1 MTYAYALGKDGLR
14 IREIL
19 INMKKIVLLMLLSV
33 GMSMTAFGQTQQSMT
48 DTQILQY
55 VMQQK
60 KLGMAESDIAQELL
74 KKGATLEQI
83 QKMRQ
88 KYASQLEK
96 TGMGKTAD
104 KAIDDATDRMRKNN
118 GALREVETDDDDN
131 GQRQQQMMMNRPD
144 GWLYGDDMS
153 MYQSPDSI
161 YFGKQQEEQGKKV
174 FGRDIFNNKSLTF
187 EPVMNI
193 ATPQNYVLG
202 PGDQL
207 IIDVYGD
214 TQMSEQ
220 LTVSPDGDVNVPE
233 YGPVH
238 VAGLSV
244 AAAQSKVANSL
255 GTYYESSDV
264 RVTVGQTRTILVNV
278 MGEVK
283 APGTYTLSAF
293 ATVFH
298 ALYMAGGVSDL
309 GTLRNIKVYR
319 QGRQISVV
327 DVYEFIL
334 NGRLAGNVML
344 QDNDVVQVGTYESI
358 VDIAGR
364 VKRPMAY
371 ELRKNESLATL
382 LKYSGSFAN
391 DAYKKSLRV
400 FRKNGRM
407 KSVYNVEEFEMPEF
421 KMLDG
426 DSVEVDSIIDRFEN
440 MVEVKGAV
448 FRPGMYH
455 LGEKVNSVRSL
466 IETADGLTEEAMMSR
481 AVLRRMKANRTQE
494 VMSVDLKGILEGTA
508 ADVALENEDV
518 LFIPTLA
525 EHQNLRT
532 LTINGEVIFPGT
544 YEYAEKMTIEDFI
557 LQAGGLTDNASTVKV
572 DVARR
577 MIDPEATTSTM
588 EIAKTYSFAIK
599 PGFQMDGD
607 RSFTLEPYDVVSVRR
622 SPVSVEPVTVRIEGE
637 IAFEGS
643 YTLEQKNQRLSDVVK
658 AAGGVIPGAYVRGA
672 RLIRQ
677 MNEDELA
684 RRDEMI
690 KIAKQSAA
698 LEAEDSLSLEQLA
711 LETTYSVGIH
721 LDEAL
726 ANPGCDEDVELQDGD
741 QLVIPRM
748 NRTVKISGYVLKPN
762 TVALKEKKNYKY
774 YITQAGGYAKRAR
787 KSHTYILYQNGTIA
801 KASKGDIEPGC
812 EIVVP
817 TKGPKD
823 PADLQKALSIGT
835 SIASLTTMMATI
847 YHILK

>member
-1 MTYAYALGKDGLR
+1 M
-14 IREIL
+14 
-19 INMKKIVLLMLLSV
+19 LMSLSL
-33 GMSMTAFGQTQQSMT
+33 STTAFGQQSMT
-48 DTQILQY
+48 ETQILQY

-60 KLGMAESDIAQELL
+60 KLGKAESDIAQDLL

-96 TGMGKTAD
+96 ASMGGVAD
-104 KAIDDATDRMRKNN
+104 KAIGDAQNRMRQNN
-118 GALREVETDDDDN
+118 SPLKEADPRVY
-131 GQRQQQMMMNRPD
+131 RQQQMGNLPTEWMYSDDPAMM
-144 GWLYGDDMS
+144 G
-153 MYQSPDSI
+153 MYQSPDSL
-161 YFGKQQEEQGKKV
+161 YFAGQEGKKV

-187 EPVMNI
+187 EPQMNI

-214 TQMSEQ
+214 TQKSEQ
-220 LTVSPDGDVNVPE
+220 LTVSPDGDVTVPD
-233 YGPVH
+233 YGPIH

-244 AAAQSKVANSL
+244 SAAQSKVRSHL
-255 GTYYESSDV
+255 GTYYESSDI
-264 RVTVGQTRTILVNV
+264 RVTVGQTRTIMVNV

-298 ALYMAGGVSDL
+298 ALYMAGGISDL
-309 GTLRNIKVYR
+309 GTLRSIKVFR

-334 NGRLAGNVML
+334 NGRLAGNVRL
-344 QDNDVVQVGTYESI
+344 QDNDVIQVGPYESI
-358 VDIAGR
+358 VDITGR

-382 LKYSGSFAN
+382 LKYSGGFAN

-400 FRKNGRM
+400 LRKNGRM
-407 KSVYNVEEFEMPEF
+407 KSVFNVEEFEMPEF
-421 KMLDG
+421 KMFDG
-426 DSVEVDSIIDRFEN
+426 DSVTVDSIIDRFEN

-448 FRPGMYH
+448 YRPGMYN
-455 LGEKVNSVRSL
+455 LGEKVHSVRSL
-466 IETADGLTEEAMMSR
+466 IENADGITEEAMVAR
-481 AVLRRMKANRTQE
+481 AVIRRMKPNRTQE
-494 VMSVDLKGILEGTA
+494 VVSVDLKGILDGTA
-508 ADVALENEDV
+508 ADMPLENEDV

-544 YEYAEKMTIEDFI
+544 YEYAEKMTIEDLI
-557 LQAGGLTDNASTVKV
+557 LQAGGLTDAASTVKV
-572 DVARR
+572 DVTRR
-577 MIDPEATTSTM
+577 LRDPEAMTSTI
-588 EIAKTYSFAIK
+588 EVAKTYSFSLK
-599 PGFQMDGD
+599 PNFEYDGD
-607 RSFTLEPYDVVSVRR
+607 QSFTLEPFDVVSVRK
-622 SPVSVEPVTVRIEGE
+622 SPVYQNPIQVRVEGE

-643 YTLEQKNQRLSDVVK
+643 YSLEQKNQRLSDVVK
-658 AAGGVIPGAYVRGA
+658 AAGGVVPGAYVRGA
-672 RLIRQ
+672 RLIRT

-690 KIAKQSAA
+690 KMARQSASA
-698 LEAEDSLSLEQLA
+698 STKDSLSLEQLA
-711 LETTYSVGIH
+711 LETTYTVGIH

-726 ANPGCDEDVELQDGD
+726 ANPGCDEDVELQEGD
-741 QLVIPRM
+741 RLVIPRY
-748 NRTVKISGYVLKPN
+748 NRTVRISGDILKPN
-762 TVALKEKKNYKY
+762 TVAFKEKKNYKY
-774 YITQAGGYAKRAR
+774 YIEQAGGYGKRAR

-812 EIVVP
+812 EVIVP

-823 PADLQKALSIGT
+823 SASLQQWLAIGT
-835 SIASLTTMMATI
+835 SAASLATMFVSIANM
-847 YHILK
+847 LK

>member
-1 MTYAYALGKDGLR
+1 MN
-14 IREIL
+14 E
-19 INMKKIVLLMLLSV
+19 NMMFKSHWKWFPVSIVFLSLSLSQAV
-33 GMSMTAFGQTQQSMT
+33 FGQSMS

-60 KLGMAESDIAQELL
+60 KLGKSESGIAQELL

-83 QKMRQ
+83 QNMRQ
-88 KYASQLEK
+88 KYAKQLQQHSMAGE
-96 TGMGKTAD
+96 AD
-104 KAIDDATDRMRKNN
+104 KAIDAASRMRQNN
-118 GALREVETDDDDN
+118 APDQADQQGF
-131 GQRQQQMMMNRPD
+131 QQQVKQNVPD
-144 GWLYGDDMS
+144 NMLYGDQAGLQPTGAD
-153 MYQSPDSI
+153 
-161 YFGKQQEEQGKKV
+161 YFSVTPGKKV
-174 FGRDIFNNKSLTF
+174 FGRDIFNNKNLTF

-214 TQMSEQ
+214 TQRSEQ

-233 YGPVH
+233 YGPIH

-244 AAAQSKVANSL
+244 SAAQNKVRSHL
-255 GTYYESSDV
+255 GTYYESSDIK
-264 RVTVGQTRTILVNV
+264 VTVGQTRTIMVNV

-309 GTLRNIKVYR
+309 GTLRNIKVFR

-334 NGRLAGNVML
+334 NGRLAGNVRL
-344 QDNDVVQVGTYESI
+344 QDNDVIQVGPYESI
-358 VDIAGR
+358 IDIAGR

-382 LKYSGSFAN
+382 LKYSGGYAN

-421 KMLDG
+421 KMFDG
-426 DSVEVDSIIDRFEN
+426 DSVAVDSIIDRFEN
-440 MVEVKGAV
+440 MVEVKGAI
-448 FRPGMYH
+448 FRPGMYQ
-455 LGEKVNSVRSL
+455 LGKKVNSVRSL
-466 IETADGLTEEAMMSR
+466 IEAADGLTEEAMVSR
-481 AVLRRMKANRTQE
+481 AVLRRMKPNRTQE
-494 VMSVDLKGILEGTA
+494 VVSIDLKGIMEGTA
-508 ADVALENEDV
+508 ADVPLENEDI
-518 LFIPTLA
+518 LFVPTLA

-544 YEYAEKMTIEDFI
+544 YEYADKMTIEDLI
-557 LQAGGLTDNASTVKV
+557 LQAGGLTDHASTVKV

-588 EIAKTYSFAIK
+588 EIAKTFSFSIK
-599 PGFQMDGD
+599 PGFDFDGD
-607 RSFTLEPYDVVSVRR
+607 KSFTLQPYDVVSVRR
-622 SPVSVEPVTVRIEGE
+622 SPVSADPLSVRVEGE
-637 IAFEGS
+637 IAFEGT

-672 RLIRQ
+672 RLVRT

-684 RRDEMI
+684 RRDELI
-690 KIAKQSAA
+690 KMARQSAA
-698 LEAEDSLSLEQLA
+698 ADAKDSLSLEQLA

-726 ANPGCDEDVELQDGD
+726 ANPGCDEDVELQNGD
-741 QLVIPRM
+741 RLVIPRY
-748 NRTVKISGYVLKPN
+748 NRTVKISGDVQKSN
-762 TVALKEKKNYKY
+762 TVAFKNKKNYKY
-774 YITQAGGYAKRAR
+774 YISQAGGYGKRAR

-823 PADLQKALSIGT
+823 PNQITQWLGIGT
-835 SIASLTTMMATI
+835 SAASLATMFVSIANM
-847 YHILK
+847 LKK

>member
-1 MTYAYALGKDGLR
+1 
-14 IREIL
+14 
-19 INMKKIVLLMLLSV
+19 MKKFFLLCVMTL
-33 GMSMTAFGQTQQSMT
+33 GMVAMAYGQSMT
-48 DTQILQY
+48 ETQILQM
-55 VMQQK
+55 VQQEK
-60 KLGMAESDIAQELL
+60 KKGTPESDIATKLL
-74 KKGATLEQI
+74 QKGATLEQI

-96 TGMGKTAD
+96 ASMGGVAD
-104 KAIDDATDRMRKNN
+104 KAIGDAQNRMRQNN
-118 GALREVETDDDDN
+118 ALEKVD
-131 GQRQQQMMMNRPD
+131 QQAAQQQMMQNVPD
-144 GWLYGDDMS
+144 NMLYGDQPFLQTGVSD
-153 MYQSPDSI
+153 
-161 YFGKQQEEQGKKV
+161 YFGETSGKKV

-187 EPVMNI
+187 EPQMNI

-214 TQMSEQ
+214 TQKSEQ
-220 LTVSPDGDVNVPE
+220 LTVSPDGDVTVPD
-233 YGPVH
+233 YGPIH

-244 AAAQSKVANSL
+244 SAAQSKVRSHL
-255 GTYYESSDV
+255 GTYYESSDI
-264 RVTVGQTRTILVNV
+264 RVTVGQTRTIMVNV

-298 ALYMAGGVSDL
+298 ALYMAGGISDL
-309 GTLRNIKVYR
+309 GTLRSIKVFR

-334 NGRLAGNVML
+334 NGRLAGNVRL
-344 QDNDVVQVGTYESI
+344 QDNDVIQVGPYESI
-358 VDIAGR
+358 VDITGR

-382 LKYSGSFAN
+382 LKYSGGFAN

-400 FRKNGRM
+400 LRKNGRM
-407 KSVYNVEEFEMPEF
+407 KSVFNVEEFEMPEF
-421 KMLDG
+421 KMFDG
-426 DSVEVDSIIDRFEN
+426 DSVTVDSIIDRFEN

-448 FRPGMYH
+448 YRPGMYN

-466 IETADGLTEEAMMSR
+466 IENADGITEEAMVAR
-481 AVLRRMKANRTQE
+481 AVIRRMKPNRTQE
-494 VMSVDLKGILEGTA
+494 VVSVDLKGILDGTA
-508 ADVALENEDV
+508 ADMPLENEDV

-544 YEYAEKMTIEDFI
+544 YEYAEKMTIEDLI
-557 LQAGGLTDNASTVKV
+557 LQAGGLTDAASTVKV
-572 DVARR
+572 DVTRR
-577 MIDPEATTSTM
+577 LRDPEAMTSTM
-588 EIAKTYSFAIK
+588 EVAKTYSFSLK
-599 PGFQMDGD
+599 PNFEYDGD
-607 RSFTLEPYDVVSVRR
+607 QSFTLEPFDVVSVRK
-622 SPVSVEPVTVRIEGE
+622 SPVYQNPIQVRVEGE

-643 YTLEQKNQRLSDVVK
+643 YSLEQKNQRLSDVVK
-658 AAGGVIPGAYVRGA
+658 AAGGVVPGAYVRGA
-672 RLIRQ
+672 RLIRT

-690 KIAKQSAA
+690 KMARQSASA
-698 LEAEDSLSLEQLA
+698 STKDSLSLEQLA
-711 LETTYSVGIH
+711 LETTYTVGIH

-726 ANPGCDEDVELQDGD
+726 ANPGCDEDVELQEGD
-741 QLVIPRM
+741 RLVIPRY
-748 NRTVKISGYVLKPN
+748 NRTVRISGDILKPN
-762 TVALKEKKNYKY
+762 TVAFKEKKNYKY
-774 YITQAGGYAKRAR
+774 YIEQAGGYGKRAR

-812 EIVVP
+812 EVIVP

-823 PADLQKALSIGT
+823 SANLQQWLAIGT
-835 SIASLTTMMATI
+835 SAASLATMFVSIANM
-847 YHILK
+847 LK

>member
-1 MTYAYALGKDGLR
+1 
-14 IREIL
+14 
-19 INMKKIVLLMLLSV
+19 MKKFFLFCVMTL
-33 GMSMTAFGQTQQSMT
+33 GMVAMAYGQSMT
-48 DTQILQY
+48 ETQILQI
-55 VMQQK
+55 VQQEK
-60 KLGMAESDIAQELL
+60 KKGTPESKIATKLL
-74 KKGATLEQI
+74 QKGATLEQI

-96 TGMGKTAD
+96 ASMGGVAD
-104 KAIDDATDRMRKNN
+104 KAIGDAQNRMRQNN
-118 GALREVETDDDDN
+118 SPLKEADPRVY
-131 GQRQQQMMMNRPD
+131 RQQQMGNLPTEWMYSDDPAMM
-144 GWLYGDDMS
+144 G
-153 MYQSPDSI
+153 MYQSPDSL
-161 YFGKQQEEQGKKV
+161 YFAGQEGKKV

-187 EPVMNI
+187 EPQMNI

-214 TQMSEQ
+214 TQKSEQ
-220 LTVSPDGDVNVPE
+220 LTVSPDGDVTVPD
-233 YGPVH
+233 YGPIH

-244 AAAQSKVANSL
+244 SAAQSKVRSHL
-255 GTYYESSDV
+255 GTYYESSDI
-264 RVTVGQTRTILVNV
+264 RVTVGQTRTIMVNV

-298 ALYMAGGVSDL
+298 ALYMAGGISDL
-309 GTLRNIKVYR
+309 GTLRSIKVFR

-334 NGRLAGNVML
+334 NGRLAGNVRL
-344 QDNDVVQVGTYESI
+344 QDNDVIQVGPYESI
-358 VDIAGR
+358 VDITGR

-382 LKYSGSFAN
+382 LKYSGGFAN

-400 FRKNGRM
+400 LRKNGRM
-407 KSVYNVEEFEMPEF
+407 KSVFNVEEFEMPEF
-421 KMLDG
+421 KMFDG
-426 DSVEVDSIIDRFEN
+426 DSVTVDSIIDRFEN

-448 FRPGMYH
+448 YRPGMYN

-466 IETADGLTEEAMMSR
+466 IENADGITEEAMVAR
-481 AVLRRMKANRTQE
+481 AVIRRMKPNRTQE
-494 VMSVDLKGILEGTA
+494 VVSVDLKGILDGTA
-508 ADVALENEDV
+508 ADMPLENEDV

-544 YEYAEKMTIEDFI
+544 YEYAEKMTIEDLI
-557 LQAGGLTDNASTVKV
+557 LQAGGLTDAASTVKV
-572 DVARR
+572 DVTRR
-577 MIDPEATTSTM
+577 LRDPEAMTSTM
-588 EIAKTYSFAIK
+588 EVAKTYSFSLK
-599 PGFQMDGD
+599 PNFEYDGD
-607 RSFTLEPYDVVSVRR
+607 QSFTLEPFDVVSVRK
-622 SPVSVEPVTVRIEGE
+622 SPVYQNPIQVRVEGE

-643 YTLEQKNQRLSDVVK
+643 YSLEQKNQRLSDVVK
-658 AAGGVIPGAYVRGA
+658 AAGGVVPGAYVRGA
-672 RLIRQ
+672 RLIRT

-690 KIAKQSAA
+690 KMARQSAA
-698 LEAEDSLSLEQLA
+698 ADTKDSLSLEQLA
-711 LETTYSVGIH
+711 LETTYTVGIH

-726 ANPGCDEDVELQDGD
+726 ANPGCDEDVELQEGD
-741 QLVIPRM
+741 RLVIPRY
-748 NRTVKISGYVLKPN
+748 NRTVRISGDILKPN
-762 TVALKEKKNYKY
+762 TVAFKEKKNYKY
-774 YITQAGGYAKRAR
+774 YIEQAGGYGKRAR

-812 EIVVP
+812 EVIVP

-823 PADLQKALSIGT
+823 SASLQQWLAIGT
-835 SIASLTTMMATI
+835 SAASLATMFVSIANM
-847 YHILK
+847 LK